1 MKISFPKYDPRE
13 LLTQKHGATRI
24 IAFVAIVV
32 FAGVCGSYLLGNKLW
47 LLTIA
52 VLGIAGILLLLGA
65 RAAIFPSQRKVDET
79 PSAPIE
85 ENVPQLTPQWDYRP
99 RKPIRARGV
108 LDRPS
113 TKTSDD
119 LSSDV
124 FVTNDNVRWNDDS
137 DKGATP
143 TFNNG
148 SPEAEEP
155 ITKALSQTSD
165 PVCASPNVDDEAS
178 EVRPKSHRQS
188 NRRRRML
195 AQDQE
200 KL

>member
-1 MKISFPKYDPRE
+1 MKISFPRYGIDE
-13 LLTQKHGATRI
+13 LLTQKRLATCI
-24 IAFVAIVV
+24 ISFVALAV
-32 FAGVCGSYLLGNKLW
+32 FAGALGSYLFGNKFW
-47 LLTIA
+47 LLTVA
-52 VLGIAGILLLLGA
+52 VLGIAGILLWLGA
-65 RAAIFPSQRKVDET
+65 RAAIFINKSEVNET

-85 ENVPQLTPQWDYRP
+85 ENAPQLTPHWDYRP

-108 LDRPS
+108 LDSPG

-143 TFNNG
+143 TFIND
-148 SPEAEEP
+148 PPQAEEP

-165 PVCASPNVDDEAS
+165 PGCASPTVDDEAS
-178 EVRPKSHRQS
+178 GVRRKSHRQS
-188 NRRRRML
+188 SPRR
-195 AQDQE
+195 
-200 KL
+200 

>member
-1 MKISFPKYDPRE
+1 MKISFPKYGIDE
-13 LLTQKHGATRI
+13 LLTQRRLATCI
-24 IAFVAIVV
+24 ISFVALAV
-32 FAGVCGSYLLGNKLW
+32 FAGALGSYLLGSKLW

-52 VLGIAGILLLLGA
+52 LLGIAGILLCLGA
-65 RAAIFPSQRKVDET
+65 AAAISLSQSKIDEV

-85 ENVPQLTPQWDYRP
+85 ENAPRITSQWDYRP

-108 LDRPS
+108 LDRPG
-113 TKTSDD
+113 TKASDD

-137 DKGATP
+137 DEGATP

-148 SPEAEEP
+148 PPGAEEP

-165 PVCASPNVDDEAS
+165 PGCASPTVDDEAS
-178 EVRPKSHRQS
+178 GVRRKSHRQS
-188 NRRRRML
+188 SRRR
-195 AQDQE
+195 
-200 KL
+200 